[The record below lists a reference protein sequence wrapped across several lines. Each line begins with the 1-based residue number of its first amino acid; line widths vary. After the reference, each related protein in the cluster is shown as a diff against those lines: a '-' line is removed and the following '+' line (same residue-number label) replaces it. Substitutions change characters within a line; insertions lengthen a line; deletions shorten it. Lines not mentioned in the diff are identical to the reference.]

1 MDRRSF
7 IKTVLSSSL
16 VVPLAAA
23 SKAASPTR
31 ALYVIGD
38 APQTLLPELLAG
50 IGQTGRGR
58 SCAISENGPVSEN
71 VRAALAE
78 KGWSFIPLS
87 RKADVRVSF
96 ALLRSACAPSF
107 ALIQNGRVID
117 IRARRL
123 QGLWREISL
132 SGPRS
137 SLLTVVAFSGGGP
150 SSSDGSRAALYLDG
164 KKKDILDLGRDASR
178 TYESGGGFVAVAVEG
193 GAVRVS
199 DSSCRHRICACSGPV
214 SSGGQRIICAPNR
227 FLLEVEGRSAVDSI
241 IG

>member
-1 MDRRSF
+1 MDRRNF

-16 VVPLAAA
+16 VLPLAAA
-23 SKAASPTR
+23 SKASPPTK

-38 APQTLLPELLAG
+38 TPQNLLPKLLAE
-50 IGQTGRGR
+50 IGQPGRGR
-58 SCAISENGPVSEN
+58 TCTLSENGPVSER
-71 VRAALAE
+71 VRSALAE
-78 KGWSFIPLS
+78 KGWDVVPLT
-87 RKADVRVSF
+87 RKAGVRISF
-96 ALLRSACAPSF
+96 ALLGSACSPSF
-107 ALIQNGRVID
+107 ALIQNGRVVD
-117 IRARRL
+117 IRRRGL
-123 QGLWREISL
+123 RGLWREVSS

-137 SLLTVVAFSGGGP
+137 SLLTVAAFSGVGP
-150 SSSDGSRAALYLDG
+150 ASSDGSRAVLYLDG

-178 TYESGGGFVAVAVEG
+178 TYESGGGFVTVAVER